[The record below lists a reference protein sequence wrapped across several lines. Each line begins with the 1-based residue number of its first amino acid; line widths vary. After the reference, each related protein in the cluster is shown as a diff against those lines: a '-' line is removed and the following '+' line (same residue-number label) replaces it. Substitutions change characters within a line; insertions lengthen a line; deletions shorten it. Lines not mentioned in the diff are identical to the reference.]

1 MRSTSLLYV
10 CVLPRRVKFGS
21 EKAVGGDVDIF
32 EGWIVNESTSRGK
45 ARCMYSVAQGLFA
58 MAEYGGE

>member
-1 MRSTSLLYV
+1 M
-10 CVLPRRVKFGS
+10 CVYYRDANTFGS

-32 EGWIVNESTSRGK
+32 EGWVVNESTSRGK